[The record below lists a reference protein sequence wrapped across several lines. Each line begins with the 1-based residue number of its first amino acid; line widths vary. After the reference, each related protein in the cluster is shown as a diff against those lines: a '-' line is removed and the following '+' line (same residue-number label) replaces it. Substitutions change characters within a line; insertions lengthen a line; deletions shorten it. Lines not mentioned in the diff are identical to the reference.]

1 MHRSR
6 LNRNIAYFVLAAVMA
21 GFVALAGCTM
31 VGDSQTGVGLTAFK
45 VASCIKKCDKKNA
58 SAIKKEN
65 KRHEN
70 AVKKCSKVTKN
81 NTDPTACLAAEDAL
95 HNQKLAAIDANYNAC
110 LNFCHKQGGN

>member
-6 LNRNIAYFVLAAVMA
+6 LNRNLTYFVLTAVVA
-21 GFVALAGCTM
+21 GFIAVAGCTM

-65 KRHEN
+65 KRHDN
-70 AVKKCSKVTKN
+70 AVKKCKGN
-81 NTDPTACLAAEDAL
+81 AACLAAEDAL
-95 HNQKLAAIDANYNAC
+95 HNQKLAAIDATYNSC
-110 LNFCHKQGGN
+110 LNTCHRQGGN